1 MTLTSQ
7 KKIETNKYELIVAVG
22 ADEFAPAVDRAF
34 RKNIHRFNVP
44 GFRRGKAPKSVV
56 YKMYGEGVFY
66 EDAVN
71 ELYPKAY
78 QQALEEAKLEPVSYP
93 KVEITEVNAEGFTF
107 RAEVVVKP
115 EVEVG
120 EYKGIKAA
128 KEVKTVEDSEIDEEL
143 DRRRR
148 RNARMLTV
156 SDRPAKQ
163 GDTAVIDYEG
173 FVDGV
178 PFEGGKGEG
187 HHLRLG
193 SGQFIPGFEDQVAGH
208 STGEEFDVNVTFP
221 EQYHEELKGKDAT
234 FKVKLL
240 SIEEEQLPELDD
252 EFAKDVSEFDTLEA
266 LKADIREKLQEQ
278 KNHQA
283 QDAFEDALIDKV
295 IEGLTGEIPT
305 EMYDNKVEEMMHDYE
320 YRLQA
325 QGIPMEMYLQYMGQ
339 TAEAFKESFR
349 EPAERQ
355 VKIRLALEKIV
366 ELEGITVSEQEV
378 EAEYARI
385 AEQYKGDVEKLKS
398 SIPAAEIKKDLA
410 VQKAIDIVRDN
421 AVVTGGEQEAPEKP
435 KKRTRR
441 TKKAAE
447 ESEEA

>member
-1 MTLTSQ
+1 MTLTSE
-7 KKIETNKYELIVAVG
+7 KKIETNKHELIITVG
-22 ADEFAPAVDRAF
+22 ADEFGPAVDRAF
-34 RKNIHRFNVP
+34 RKNIGRFNVP
-44 GFRRGKAPKSVV
+44 GFRKGKAPKAVV

-78 QQALEEAKLEPVSYP
+78 QDALDEAKLEPVAYP
-93 KVEITEVNAEGFTF
+93 KIEVTEVNGEGFTF

-115 EVEVG
+115 EVQVG
-120 EYKGIKAA
+120 EYKGLKA
-128 KEVKTVEDSEIDEEL
+128 EKTVKNVQDSDVDEEI

-156 SDRPAKQ
+156 SDRPAKE

-178 PFEGGKGEG
+178 PFEGGKGEN

-193 SGQFIPGFEDQVAGH
+193 SGQFIPGFESQVEGH

-221 EQYHEELKGKDAT
+221 EDYHEELKGKDAT
-234 FKVKLL
+234 FKVKL
-240 SIEEEQLPELDD
+240 SAIEEEQLPELDD
-252 EFAKDVSEFDTLEA
+252 EFAKDISEFDTLDA

-278 KNHQA
+278 REHQA
-283 QDAFEDALIDKV
+283 QDAFEDALVSQV
-295 IEGLTGEIPT
+295 IEGLQGEIPA
-305 EMYDNKVEEMMHDYE
+305 EMYDNKVEEMLRDYE

-325 QGIPMEMYLQYMGQ
+325 QGIPLELYLQYMGQ
-339 TAEAFKESFR
+339 TVETFKESFR
-349 EPAERQ
+349 QSAERQ
-355 VKIRLALEKIV
+355 VKIRLALEKIA
-366 ELEGITVSEQEV
+366 ELEAIEPAAEEI
-378 EAEYARI
+378 EAEYQKL
-385 AEQYKGDVEKLKS
+385 AEQYKNEVEQLKKA
-398 SIPAAEIKKDLA
+398 IPEAELKKDLA
-410 VQKAIDIVRDN
+410 VQKAIDLVRDS
-421 AVVTGGEQEAPEKP
+421 AVATGSEEAEEKP

-447 ESEEA
+447 ESAE